1 MKSPVQS
8 LSDSDQTEGTLSPAL
23 VPQFRRIPAPNSE
36 KNQDFMEASDDD
48 DELLEINVSNPL
60 CIRNKKRRV
69 VLSSATNSDTQSDED
84 QKVRA
89 KTEVSQL

>member
-1 MKSPVQS
+1 MQS

-36 KNQDFMEASDDD
+36 KNQDFMEPAVYKEQEKKSCFK
-48 DELLEINVSNPL
+48 L
-60 CIRNKKRRV
+60 CFKLRHK
-69 VLSSATNSDTQSDED
+69 SDED

>member
-36 KNQDFMEASDDD
+36 KNQVFMEASDDD

-60 CIRNKKRRV
+60 YNSNKKSRV
-69 VLSSATNSDTQSDED
+69 VLSSASNSDT
-84 QKVRA
+84 KVM
-89 KTEVSQL
+89 KTRK

>member
-36 KNQDFMEASDDD
+36 KNQDFMDHLMIMMSYWKLMFLTYCVIVTRKA
-48 DELLEINVSNPL
+48 ELF
-60 CIRNKKRRV
+60 
-69 VLSSATNSDTQSDED
+69 
-84 QKVRA
+84 
-89 KTEVSQL
+89 